1 MKLKNKSTFLSIIG
15 AFGVVA
21 TAVMAAKET
30 PKALKLLEEE
40 EDIKGEQ
47 LTVSEKI
54 FVTAPAYWKT
64 AALGVGTVICI
75 FGANALN
82 RRQQA
87 SLVSAC
93 TMATNSFNNY
103 RNEVR
108 ERIGEEEER
117 DIYTKI
123 KKQEI
128 ADIPKHNPTYMLG
141 ENVYLFT
148 NGQEEDQRLFYDDCP
163 LDPDKKRF
171 FECSLSHVIESI
183 YHFNRNYSLMG
194 TQTVNDL
201 ADFIGLPR
209 VENDD
214 IGWWCG
220 GNAEGFSC
228 IDFEL
233 IEMQVGEDN
242 LECIMI
248 SPVLSP
254 EPIED
259 MMKTSGY

>member
-54 FVTAPAYWKT
+54 FVIAPAYWKT
-64 AALGVGTVICI
+64 AAFGVGTVVCI

-103 RNEVR
+103 RNKVR

-123 KKQEI
+123 KTEEI
-128 ADIPKHNPTYMLG
+128 QAERNKV
-141 ENVYLFT
+141 VYRPPGYSVMFT
-148 NGQEEDQRLFYDDCP
+148 NGKEEDQRLFY
-163 LDPDKKRF
+163 LDLYQPESRLSHKNRYV
-171 FECSLSHVIESI
+171 ECSLAHVMEAIL
-183 YHFNRNYSLMG
+183 YL
-194 TQTVNDL
+194 
-201 ADFIGLPR
+201 
-209 VENDD
+209 
-214 IGWWCG
+214 
-220 GNAEGFSC
+220 
-228 IDFEL
+228 
-233 IEMQVGEDN
+233 N
-242 LECIMI
+242 LQYEY
-248 SPVLSP
+248 
-254 EPIED
+254 D
-259 MMKTSGY
+259 G